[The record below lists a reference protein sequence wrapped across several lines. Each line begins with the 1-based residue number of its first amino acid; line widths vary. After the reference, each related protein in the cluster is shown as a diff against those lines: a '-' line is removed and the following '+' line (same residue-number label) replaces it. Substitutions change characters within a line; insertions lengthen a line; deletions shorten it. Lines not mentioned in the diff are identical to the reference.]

1 MCDLYSLNQ
10 KRDAVARFFCEGS
23 PEWLRLRSA
32 ERKKELVPVETFDL
46 AIAELAG
53 ATLVAMSESR
63 AGCFP
68 LMCQNAEAAK
78 R

>member
-1 MCDLYSLNQ
+1 
-10 KRDAVARFFCEGS
+10 
-23 PEWLRLRSA
+23 
-32 ERKKELVPVETFDL
+32 VPVEIFDL